1 MEPNDNE
8 NRLENYSKNDGEK
21 KDAPKASRKVETLK
35 NKRANPVSSLSASD
49 TSSTEDEVLQSE
61 NDSHKRRKL
70 ARNENEADFTNLNL
84 SFKLPEA
91 GEDEKIKI
99 TKKDDTHAQN
109 NISLDDN
116 IITKLPPSVNDSE
129 DFMTAGTITQKE
141 KENICKLQM
150 PNLKI
155 QPVFGGTQLSFPVH
169 PRLTLI
175 DLKDFILFNLNLPH
189 GQQILSFYSGE
200 AMVILS
206 SFSESTILCKVP
218 GLIDEITSRCAPVM
232 LSFKMSSG
240 MDFGVFPRDAE
251 YEQVS
256 GFGEFFS
263 LCTGDDDNDKSNDD
277 INDNED
283 FFEIPKDEKTDAKLS
298 SLVSSLIS
306 LIPLPPGVTKSS
318 KILIRSLSKASPLNN
333 NLPTLWEIYFP
344 EHEIKMLVTAV
355 INVAEIANESC
366 ELEDKK
372 EEVDQKCKESDSKS
386 LKHFEPK
393 SSPPSSLPKPKILI
407 TDEEEIKTTTNLC
420 EDATEKVI
428 TTLDSL
434 KITKP
439 PTDEPKFNCEKC
451 RIRCRPALRFMCKCT
466 KTFCQI
472 HRYPDQHECTF
483 NHRAEGLA
491 SIQANNPKIVRDKI
505 GNF

>member
-1 MEPNDNE
+1 MEPSNNE
-8 NRLENYSKNDGEK
+8 NRLEKYSKNDEN
-21 KDAPKASRKVETLK
+21 KDASKVSGKVEMLG
-35 NKRANPVSSLSASD
+35 NKRTNPVSSLSASD
-49 TSSTEDEVLQSE
+49 SSSTEDEDEVLQS
-61 NDSHKRRKL
+61 DSHKRRKL
-70 ARNENEADFTNLNL
+70 TRKENEVDFMNL

-91 GEDEKIKI
+91 DEDEEIKI
-99 TKKDDTHAQN
+99 TKKDDTQEKSSTTQN
-109 NISLDDN
+109 DIPLDDM
-116 IITKLPPSVNDSE
+116 ITKLPSSVNDSE
-129 DFMTAGTITQKE
+129 DFMTVGTKTQKE
-141 KENICKLQM
+141 NENICKLQM
-150 PNLKI
+150 PTLKI
-155 QPVFGGTQLSFPVH
+155 QPIFGGTQISFPVH

-189 GQQILSFYSGE
+189 AQQILSFYNGE

-206 SFSESTILCKVP
+206 SFSENTILCKVP
-218 GLIDEITSRCAPVM
+218 GLIDEITGRCAPVM
-232 LSFKMSSG
+232 LSFKISSG
-240 MDFGVFPRDAE
+240 MDFGIFPTDAE
-251 YEQVS
+251 YEQAS

-263 LCTGDDDNDKSNDD
+263 LCTGDDDNDKTNE
-277 INDNED
+277 IEDNEG
-283 FFEIPKDEKTDAKLS
+283 FFEIPKDEKIDAKLS

-355 INVAEIANESC
+355 INVAEIANESS
-366 ELEDKK
+366 EVEVKK
-372 EEVDQKCKESDSKS
+372 EEVDQKSKELPLESQS
-386 LKHFEPK
+386 LTYFEPK
-393 SSPPSSLPKPKILI
+393 SCPSSSPKILI
-407 TDEEEIKTTTNLC
+407 TDEEEIKTNLNLC

-428 TTLDSL
+428 NTLDSL
-434 KITKP
+434 KITKTS
-439 PTDEPKFNCEKC
+439 TDEPKFNCEKC

-491 SIQANNPKIVRDKI
+491 SIQANNPKIVKDKI